1 MEGFAA
7 RKLRVSKTLRFLERG
22 VEGPS
27 HSPSKGLTPHAPS
40 LQDQGL
46 TERWV
51 ATIGEHDAQVFKATE
66 SCSNHRLQRTAIGS
80 MHN

>member
-27 HSPSKGLTPHAPS
+27 HSPSKGLMPHAPS
-40 LQDQGL
+40 LQDEGL

-51 ATIGEHDAQVFKATE
+51 GEHDAQVIKATE
-66 SCSNHRLQRTAIGS
+66 S
-80 MHN
+80 